1 MLTFIIGGARS
12 GKTALAQSLCRPDT
26 RIAYLATMRA
36 EDGELRARIQRHR
49 SHRPATWTTIE
60 EPLAIA
66 AAVRRA
72 SREFDSIV
80 LDCLTLWLSNFCWE
94 HRACDAGE
102 LERKA
107 LDEADDLVRACEG
120 AHLIVVSNE
129 VGSGIVPDN
138 AVARAFRDLQ
148 GFVNQ
153 KVARAADEV
162 WQAVAG
168 IPVRIKG
175 REL

>member
-12 GKTALAQSLCRPDT
+12 GKTALAQSLCRPES
-26 RIAYLATMRA
+26 RVAYVATLRA
-36 EDGELRARIQRHR
+36 EDDEMRQRIRRHR
-49 SHRPATWTTIE
+49 STRPTTWSTIE

-72 SREFDSIV
+72 SHEFDSIV

-94 HRACDAGE
+94 HRACDAEE
-102 LERKA
+102 LERRA
-107 LDEADDLVRACEG
+107 LAEAEDLVAGARASAC
-120 AHLIVVSNE
+120 HLIAVSNE
-129 VGSGIVPDN
+129 VGCGIVPEN

-153 KVARAADEV
+153 AVARAADEV
-162 WQAVAG
+162 WQTVAG
-168 IPVRIKG
+168 IPVRLKG
-175 REL
+175 

>member
-1 MLTFIIGGARS
+1 MLSFIIGGARS
-12 GKTALAQSLCRPDT
+12 GKTALAQSLCPPDS
-26 RIAYLATMRA
+26 RVAYVATMRA
-36 EDGELRARIQRHR
+36 EDDELRERIKRHR
-49 SHRPATWTTIE
+49 SSRPTVWTTIE

-94 HRACDAGE
+94 HRASDAGE
-102 LERKA
+102 LERRA
-107 LDEADDLVRACEG
+107 LDEADDLVQACAG
-120 AHLIVVSNE
+120 TYLIAISNE
-129 VGSGIVPDN
+129 VGCGIVPEN
-138 AVARAFRDLQ
+138 ALARSFRDLQ

-153 KVARAADEV
+153 KIARAANEV
-162 WQAVAG
+162 WQTVAG

-175 REL
+175 

>member
-12 GKTALAQSLCRPDT
+12 GKTALAQSLCRPES
-26 RIAYLATMRA
+26 RVAYIATMRA
-36 EDGELRARIQRHR
+36 EDDELRQRIRRHR
-49 SHRPATWTTIE
+49 SSRPTAWLTIE

-72 SREFDSIV
+72 SIEFDSIV

-94 HRACDAGE
+94 HRDGDAEE

-107 LDEADDLVRACEG
+107 LAEAEDLGRACG
-120 AHLIVVSNE
+120 NACHLIVVSNE
-129 VGSGIVPDN
+129 VGCSIVPEN
-138 AVARAFRDLQ
+138 ALARSFRDLQ
-148 GFVNQ
+148 GWVNQ
-153 KVARAADEV
+153 TVARAADEV
-162 WQAVAG
+162 WQTVAG

-175 REL
+175 

>member
-12 GKTALAQSLCRPDT
+12 GKTALAQSLCRPES
-26 RIAYLATMRA
+26 RVAYLATMRA
-36 EDGELRARIQRHR
+36 EDDELRARIQRHR

-60 EPLAIA
+60 EPLAVA
-66 AAVRRA
+66 SAVRRA

-80 LDCLTLWLSNFCWE
+80 LDCLTLWLSNLCWE
-94 HRACDAGE
+94 HRACDAEE
-102 LERKA
+102 LERRA
-107 LDEADDLVRACEG
+107 LAEADDLVQSRAH

-129 VGSGIVPDN
+129 VGSGIVPEN
-138 AVARAFRDLQ
+138 AVARQFRDLQ

-153 KVARAADEV
+153 HVARAADEV
-162 WQAVAG
+162 WQTVAG

-175 REL
+175 